1 MARTQVPKVKLTT
14 SQTWAIIALA
24 GLWIFGDVA
33 VAFRTAG
40 ITAASIDAFF
50 MDLSQGQVIGA
61 IGAAATGTGGFF
73 AGKFRQRKL
82 IEKLPTMTSFGPVL
96 EVDK

>member
-1 MARTQVPKVKLTT
+1 MKLNT

-33 VAFRTAG
+33 VAFHEAG
-40 ITAASIDAFF
+40 ITASSIDAFF
-50 MDLSQGQVIGA
+50 MDLSQGQVAAA

-73 AGKFRQRKL
+73 AGKIRERKQ
-82 IEKLPTMTSFGPVL
+82 IEKLPKASTSFGPVL